1 MNSTTLVSGGTGLL
15 GGEVILALAK
25 TGRRVRALVRADSDE
40 RARERLFDRL
50 RKSEAYEPAL
60 DLLIDV
66 IAGDTAREMFGST
79 AERLAGITAIVHCA
93 ANTGFNEAESTNIW
107 NTNVGG
113 ARNLVAAATAV
124 APSARVVFVST
135 AAVVTEP
142 LDMALH
148 ETAPLA
154 GYANTYTKSKREA
167 EGIVKASGLDTVI
180 VRPAIVLSR
189 GVHDRAMARSIL
201 WAVPIMKE
209 LGVIPVNPNA
219 HIDLVPVDYVADA
232 IVRIAAKPALSHDTF
247 HISAGDSANTFAE
260 LQEAVVSEL
269 PEFGT
274 VQPLGPDTNITD
286 RRMARLLRP
295 IETYLPFIN
304 GNLRY
309 DNTRL
314 KQEIGCANPPSACSY
329 VPHLIGL
336 ISLDEALVE
345 MYKP

>member
-1 MNSTTLVSGGTGLL
+1 MNLTTLVSGGTGLL

-25 TGRRVRALVRADSDE
+25 TGRRVRAVVRADCDE

-50 RKSEAYEPAL
+50 RKSERYDQAL
-60 DLLIDV
+60 DPLIGA
-66 IAGDTAREMFGST
+66 IAGDTALEMFGTS
-79 AERLAGITAIVHCA
+79 AERLAGISAIVHCA
-93 ANTGFNEAESTNIW
+93 ANTSFNESESTNIW

-113 ARNLVAAATAV
+113 ARNLAAVAAAV
-124 APSARVVFVST
+124 APAARIVFVST

-142 LDMALH
+142 ANAVLH

-167 EGIVKASGLDTVI
+167 EGIVKASGLDAVI

-189 GVHDRAMARSIL
+189 GVRDRAMARSIL

-232 IVRIAAKPALSHDTF
+232 IVRIAAARTLSHNMF

-260 LQEAVVSEL
+260 LQQAVVSEL
-269 PEFGT
+269 PEFGA
-274 VQPLGPDTNITD
+274 VQPLGSDTKITD

-295 IETYLPFIN
+295 IQTYLPFIN
-304 GNLRY
+304 SNLRY

-314 KQEIGCANPPSACSY
+314 KQEIGCADPPSACSY
-329 VPHLIGL
+329 VPTLIGS